1 LQPLP
6 SSPALAFLVEQELLA
21 GAFTGRREAGLV
33 TAISLHQ
40 VGHRYGK
47 RVALQPLNL
56 EVEEGSILGFLGPNG
71 AGKTTTIR
79 ILMGFL
85 RPSQGQAKIL
95 GLDCWKQS
103 ALVKKVVGYLPG
115 DLRLY
120 SWMTADNGL
129 DLLSKL
135 HGRDLRKQA
144 APLCERFRLDPGLRV
159 REMSRGMR
167 QQLGLILALA
177 ARPRLLILD
186 EPTIALD
193 PLMQEQLLG
202 YLKELAASGHTVL
215 FSSHSLTEVERI
227 CDRVAILRE
236 GRLLA
241 DESILALRGRRERE
255 VRLTFAE
262 STPVALPACLRLQER
277 LGAVWRCVL
286 QGPIAELTAWLAT
299 QPLLDVTIEQ
309 PDLESIF
316 REFYL

>member
-1 LQPLP
+1 M
-6 SSPALAFLVEQELLA
+6 
-21 GAFTGRREAGLV
+21 
-33 TAISLHQ
+33 TAISLHDL
-40 VGHRYGK
+40 GHRYGK

-56 EVEEGSILGFLGPNG
+56 EVSEGSILGFLGPNG

-85 RPSQGQAKIL
+85 RASQGQARIL

-103 ALVKKVVGYLPG
+103 ALVKREVGYLPG

-120 SWMTADNGL
+120 SWMTAHNGL
-129 DLLSKL
+129 DLLGKL

-144 APLCERFRLDPGLRV
+144 APLWERFRLDPGLPV

-177 ARPRLLILD
+177 ARPKLLILD

-193 PLMQEQLLG
+193 PLMQEQLLR
-202 YLKELAASGHTVL
+202 YLKELAGQGHTVF
-215 FSSHSLTEVERI
+215 FSSHSLAEVERI
-227 CDRVAILRE
+227 CDRVSILRE

-241 DESILALRGRRERE
+241 DESIEALRGRGERE
-255 VRLTFAE
+255 VRLTFGE
-262 STPVALPACLRLQER
+262 SRPVALPDCLRLKEK
-277 LGAVWRCVL
+277 LDSVWRCVL
-286 QGPIAELTAWLAT
+286 QGPIAELTGWLAA
-299 QPLLDVTIEQ
+299 QPLLDVSIEQ